1 MESTKIIAFIFLMIL
16 SFGYKEKQNDEV
28 VHEKSNAG
36 IELEKIKK
44 DLEKIGEIG
53 ILDTSLN
60 SKILC
65 FSDSNLNGNFFY
77 CLKKIKNR
85 NIVISSISKFK
96 YTPDLILVEKVND
109 SNQYKIQD
117 LIKISRQ
124 QNENYPSKIFNYFDS
139 LKTTSLKPMNS
150 FKNQVQSFA
159 AINGRY
165 WVIYF
170 DGKTIYHYCSNSYYA
185 KPPDRIYEIL
195 GLDTNFKNFKEIIN
209 CSHF

>member
-1 MESTKIIAFIFLMIL
+1 MESTKIIAFLLLLML
-16 SFGYKEKQNDEV
+16 TFGCKENPNIEV
-28 VHEKSNAG
+28 VPKKSNTQ

-44 DLEKIGEIG
+44 DLEEIGEIG
-53 ILDTSLN
+53 ILDTIFN
-60 SKILC
+60 CKILC
-65 FSDSNLNGNFFY
+65 FGDSNINGNFIY
-77 CLKKIKNR
+77 SLKKTKNS

-96 YTPDLILVEKVND
+96 YKPDLILEDKVKD

-117 LIKISRQ
+117 LIKITKQ
-124 QNENYPSKIFNYFDS
+124 QNDSNSSKIFNYFDS
-139 LKTTSLKPMNS
+139 LKTISLKPVNY
-150 FKNQVQSFA
+150 FKNQVQSFK

-170 DGKTIYHYCSNSYYA
+170 DGKKIYYYCSNSYYV
-185 KPPDRIYEIL
+185 KPDRIYDIL